1 MDTELNLSNGE
12 LVVMRVIWTT
22 GKATANQISEQLPEN
37 FNWSISTIKTFLA
50 RLFEKK
56 IVSREKVGREFAYMA
71 QQDEA
76 STVDYLTDDLAKK
89 VCAMQHQR
97 LIARLIETSDL
108 TTSDL
113 SKLSNLLTS
122 KKPVEK
128 VRCDCLKGACKC

>member
-1 MDTELNLSNGE
+1 
-12 LVVMRVIWTT
+12 
-22 GKATANQISEQLPEN
+22 
-37 FNWSISTIKTFLA
+37 
-50 RLFEKK
+50 
-56 IVSREKVGREFAYMA
+56 MA